1 MEIFLN
7 DGEIHLTE
15 NSPLCLRNA
24 AGQGITCTSGT
35 IWITVTGNARDIFLE
50 PGESYRVQGNGL
62 ALVEAIG
69 AGSIQIC
76 RKENFPA
83 VRMWIRRLR
92 ELFRRRQ
99 ITVFATPCAQSA
111 DRFPARR
118 RLIT

>member
-15 NSPLCLRNA
+15 NSPLRLRNA

-35 IWITVTGNARDIFLE
+35 IWITVTGNARDIFLA

-69 AGSIQIC
+69 AGSIQIF
-76 RKENFPA
+76 RKETSP
-83 VRMWIRRLR
+83 
-92 ELFRRRQ
+92 
-99 ITVFATPCAQSA
+99 PCACGSDVCASFSA
-111 DRFPARR
+111 GVKSRCSRPRARKM
-118 RLIT
+118 LIDSRHGTG